1 MRPSGF
7 LSQLASICILLT
19 ISNQIKATPPIK
31 NSPPGDI
38 GAASVSAH
46 AADTSPINIDE
57 SGCDGKTVDLVL
69 SVLPLDSDTPDSD
82 LDSQPTRVVEMAY
95 DARAATLD
103 SYRHLPYNG
112 ETQKIGSSRVTNI
125 RNMPYYSHDALD
137 RHGQRYDPL
146 GSQYGLARP
155 ATNAV
160 QNFDKSIAANNNGYQ
175 LFPTTSRRSNTER
188 SVNPS
193 PSSQGLQANINS
205 DSNTFASI
213 GHVPA
218 KTQIIREN
226 NLRSDHSSLAS
237 HTNMIAL
244 SGLQKAA
251 NHRGSHLPPPP
262 GFQQSQAHP
271 FAIGDGSSPKFTA
284 YGLQADFVP
293 GQHGRATFR
302 PGHADIRGDLKPSS
316 FNPNNRN
323 PMNVGNPP
331 SFPTDKLTHNSGKME
346 TRDHQNLR
354 THSLDNSN
362 SGPISS
368 GNMHQKHNAAAGHLE
383 NMRRHQKGKE
393 INNDRNIGHSRCQ
406 TSKPVTS
413 IRQTS
418 IFPSTDSQW
427 KDETPKISKLIS
439 DDQSQRLSQEQAKV
453 GTIFP
458 SIDCQ
463 RKDET
468 PKISKLFSDDQSQRV
483 SPIVMLS
490 QEQVRA
496 GNSIEPGASDESE
509 SLAEVGENRLRPT
522 LGDFLHASAKNGKVD
537 LQKSNQRSEEQQL
550 SKALEVKPDELRR
563 EKTPVEP
570 FLPAPDIKQIIQ
582 QTLQRESVSYKRDNT
597 KKKGSDTKR
606 GKAEPTASEAADLE
620 KARKEREKKKKDWEA
635 TQMDAKKKRRTQ
647 KAEPAT
653 GGRIV
658 QDIPQNEK
666 FPVDENETPKTAS
679 SDESTKLGER
689 NYQGDS
695 SGGNQNGL
703 EAMLS
708 PKDTV
713 NRSLPATDENS
724 KKHLQAQEMAASLE
738 TADPVTANKL
748 SDKLIVGSDESIQGR
763 STLNQGQSSENVSH
777 LSATSSRP
785 RNFRQTPEVIEE
797 EKWILK
803 LVDHKIKYPHL
814 KKPILSVPL
823 HFETDYASQDRHLEK
838 SFQEY
843 KAHFNEQ
850 NLQTIPATSM
860 LAPIKIEDYVFTNK
874 ISKVFDVLNDSIR
887 HKDLAAYRPL
897 RLYQFS
903 DSARTKFDRLWGEG
917 TVSDWDK
924 KLEISLMARLALI
937 LNLHCKTPH
946 CGISPDYHVNILYDR
961 LRLNHRYKKFNI
973 KLFEAYFQKMLGHAE
988 SNRRFAALLVCL
1000 QEETHARNWKFWKS
1014 KLLGLGGMK
1023 TCHSDVFEHRLGIST
1038 VATSTVNIP
1047 CFSPWT
1053 AGLCKM
1059 DGPVGDSK
1067 YTVKELMEEVYGKEE
1082 TERRLLLDQYLRKRT
1097 HSGNRWYNRFHLADA
1112 KKKYGVDLLTVLM
1125 VGDALLFGFNN
1136 LPKKYENSDL
1146 AGTVIDD
1153 LLRVFDVHEPWIESP
1168 ERAWL
1173 HNECGGLYQDRLR
1186 VISQLHIKSCD
1197 QSENPSYKGFLPI
1210 WRDLGLDYGDGQ
1222 CPLSVRPSYWGYP
1235 QSAVSIWYRSLF
1247 THQYN
1252 PSKNV
1257 YSWGETIALR
1267 WAALQCDGMK
1277 KIKTLLSVAMMI
1289 FLIIVMLESFRMG
1302 F

>member
-1 MRPSGF
+1 MIFVCSKFSAVREFPR
-7 LSQLASICILLT
+7 
-19 ISNQIKATPPIK
+19 
-31 NSPPGDI
+31 GDI
-38 GAASVSAH
+38 GSAASLSAH

-69 SVLPLDSDTPDSD
+69 SVLPLDSDIPDSD
-82 LDSQPTRVVEMAY
+82 LDSQPTQHVEMAY
-95 DARAATLD
+95 DPRAATLD

-125 RNMPYYSHDALD
+125 RNMPYYSHEALD
-137 RHGQRYDPL
+137 RHGQRYGPL

-175 LFPTTSRRSNTER
+175 LLPTTSRRSNTDR

-205 DSNTFASI
+205 DPTMFVSV
-213 GHVPA
+213 GHVPP
-218 KTQIIREN
+218 KTPIIREN

-271 FAIGDGSSPKFTA
+271 FATGDGSSPKFTD
-284 YGLQADFVP
+284 YGLHNGQADFVP

-331 SFPTDKLTHNSGKME
+331 SFPTDKLTHNPGKME

-354 THSLDNSN
+354 TPGFSSLDNTN
-362 SGPISS
+362 SGSISS

-383 NMRRHQKGKE
+383 NMRRNQKGKE
-393 INNDRNIGHSRCQ
+393 INNDRNTGHSPLQ

-413 IRQTS
+413 IRQARVFT
-418 IFPSTDSQW
+418 STDSQR
-427 KDETPKISKLIS
+427 KDETPKIAKFIS
-439 DDQSQRLSQEQAKV
+439 DDQSQRLSHEQAK
-453 GTIFP
+453 
-458 SIDCQ
+458 
-463 RKDET
+463 
-468 PKISKLFSDDQSQRV
+468 
-483 SPIVMLS
+483 
-490 QEQVRA
+490 A
-496 GNSIEPGASDESE
+496 GNSIEPGASEESE
-509 SLAEVGENRLRPT
+509 SLAEVGENCLRPT

-550 SKALEVKPDELRR
+550 SKALDVKPAVVRR

-606 GKAEPTASEAADLE
+606 GKAEPTAAEAADLE

-635 TQMDAKKKRRTQ
+635 TQMDAKKKRRGQ

-658 QDIPQNEK
+658 QDIPQNQK
-666 FPVDENETPKTAS
+666 FPVES

-689 NYQGDS
+689 NSQGDS

-703 EAMLS
+703 ETMIS

-724 KKHLQAQEMAASLE
+724 KKHHQAQEMAARLE

-763 STLNQGQSSENVSH
+763 NTLNQGQSSENVSH

-785 RNFRQTPEVIEE
+785 RNFRQTPEFIEE
-797 EKWILK
+797 EKSILK
-803 LVDHKIKYPHL
+803 LVDHKIKYHHP

-823 HFETDYASQDRHLEK
+823 HFEADYASQDRHLEK
-838 SFQEY
+838 LFQEY
-843 KAHFNEQ
+843 KASFNEQ

-897 RLYQFS
+897 RLDQFS

-917 TVSDWDK
+917 TVSDWGK
-924 KLEISLMARLALI
+924 KLEFSLMARLALI

-961 LRLNHRYKKFNI
+961 LRLNHRYKKFNT
-973 KLFEAYFQKMLGHAE
+973 KPFEDYVQKILDHAE

-1000 QEETHARNWKFWKS
+1000 QEETYARNWKFWKN
-1014 KLLGLGGMK
+1014 KLIGQGDMK
-1023 TCHSDVFEHRLGIST
+1023 TCRTIERRWGIST

-1047 CFSPWT
+1047 YVSPWT
-1053 AGLCKM
+1053 ASRYKM
-1059 DGPVGDSK
+1059 DGPVGTSK
-1067 YTVKELMEEVYGKEE
+1067 YTVDQLMEGIYGKKEAG
-1082 TERRLLLDQYLRKRT
+1082 RRLLLDLYLRTRINRK
-1097 HSGNRWYNRFHLADA
+1097 NRWYERFRLADA
-1112 KKKYGVDLLTVLM
+1112 KNKYGVDLLTVLM

-1146 AGTVIDD
+1146 AGKNIAA
-1153 LLRVFDVHEPWIESP
+1153 LLKVFDAHEPWIESP

-1186 VISQLHIKSCD
+1186 IISQLYIKSCE
-1197 QSENPSYKGFLPI
+1197 QTKKHSKRRCYLFEI
-1210 WRDLGLDYGDGQ
+1210 
-1222 CPLSVRPSYWGYP
+1222 
-1235 QSAVSIWYRSLF
+1235 SAECCFKLV
-1247 THQYN
+1247 
-1252 PSKNV
+1252 
-1257 YSWGETIALR
+1257 
-1267 WAALQCDGMK
+1267 
-1277 KIKTLLSVAMMI
+1277 
-1289 FLIIVMLESFRMG
+1289 
-1302 F
+1302 